1 MAKAT
6 LRLFFALWPDP
17 ETQAA
22 IADLAQ
28 LVAAE
33 SKGRAVA
40 ADNVHLTLAFLGA
53 QPATGL
59 ATLRALAAAVR
70 IRPFELAL
78 DEIGGFRRAG
88 IAWLGASI
96 APPEIVGLHADLASN
111 LADAGIILDARQ
123 FSPHLT
129 LARRVAV
136 PVRRKLAQPI
146 RWKISSFAL
155 VASELDRDR
164 PRYRLLEAWNAES
177 GTATSGD

>member
-28 LVAAE
+28 FVATQ

-59 ATLRALAAAVR
+59 AALRTLAAAIC

-78 DEIGGFRRAG
+78 DEIGCFRRAG
-88 IAWLGASI
+88 IAWLGTSI
-96 APPEIVGLHADLASN
+96 APPEIVGLHADLARN
-111 LADAGIILDARQ
+111 LADAGITLDARP

-146 RWKISSFAL
+146 RWKISSFVL
-155 VASELDRDR
+155 VASELDQDR
-164 PRYRLLEAWNAES
+164 PRYRLLDTWNAEG
-177 GTATSGD
+177 GTAAGGD

>member
-1 MAKAT
+1 MAT

-17 ETQAA
+17 KTQAA

-59 ATLRALAAAVR
+59 AALRALAAAVR
-70 IRPFELAL
+70 TRPFELGL
-78 DEIGGFRRAG
+78 DEIGCFRKAG

-96 APPEIVGLHADLASN
+96 TPPEISALHAHLARN
-111 LADAGIILDARQ
+111 LADAGITLDARP

-129 LARRVAV
+129 LARRVAL

-155 VASELDRDR
+155 VASELNQDR
-164 PRYRLLEAWNAES
+164 PRYRLLDAWNAEGGS
-177 GTATSGD
+177 ATNGD